1 MVVTGSAR
9 TGRSCFRQPSL
20 SPAAVA
26 SVRLLGQ
33 EAGLPR
39 VGTWPRRSC
48 PPPAP
53 AGRQGLLGHKTKK
66 APSAQ
71 PSCAPTTPRAPPAL
85 PLAFSWPSLNR
96 GFRSV
101 RRMRRKNRL
110 SGRPAG
116 PHMGVDL
123 RPASIT
129 GRLLLRAP
137 MRPPGLPP
145 LLLQPSGVSVCACVP
160 GHLPSGSV
168 EGRRGCL

>member
-26 SVRLLGQ
+26 SVCLLGQ

-71 PSCAPTTPRAPPAL
+71 PSCAPTTPRAPPGASSRFLLAL
-85 PLAFSWPSLNR
+85 AESWVQIR
-96 GFRSV
+96 EEDE
-101 RRMRRKNRL
+101 KEE
-110 SGRPAG
+110 PAVG
-116 PHMGVDL
+116 ATC
-123 RPASIT
+123 R
-129 GRLLLRAP
+129 
-137 MRPPGLPP
+137 
-145 LLLQPSGVSVCACVP
+145 VP
-160 GHLPSGSV
+160 
-168 EGRRGCL
+168 RGC